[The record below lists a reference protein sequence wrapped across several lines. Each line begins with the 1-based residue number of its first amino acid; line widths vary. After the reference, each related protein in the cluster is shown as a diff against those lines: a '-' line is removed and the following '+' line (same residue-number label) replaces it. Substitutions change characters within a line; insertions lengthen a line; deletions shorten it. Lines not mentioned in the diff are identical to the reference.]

1 MFYRDPED
9 NLVLD
14 TDNRR
19 KAQDNETLTADNRSK
34 AQDKSDLSH
43 IDAQD
48 LSAEDHDIDQSTIET
63 IAGIIF
69 VVTFSKFKNIKIYT
83 FYKVC
88 QMLFL

>member
-19 KAQDNETLTADNRSK
+19 KAQVNETLTADNRSK

-48 LSAEDHDIDQSTIET
+48 LSAEDHDQSTIET

-69 VVTFSKFKNIKIYT
+69 VITFSKFKNIRV
-83 FYKVC
+83 FYN
-88 QMLFL
+88 